1 MTNTIDCPNCG
12 KTVPA
17 LNNSGHRRTY
27 CTIECS
33 AAYRP
38 KLAAQRRERQRIVH
52 EYNVRSEARFQAE
65 RQKRLARLERMPA
78 S

>member
-27 CTIECS
+27 CS
-33 AAYRP
+33 ANCAYQYRP
-38 KLAAQRRERQRIVH
+38 IVLAQQRERQRIVH

-65 RQKRLARLERMPA
+65 RRKRLARLERMPA
-78 S
+78 T

>member
-17 LNNSGHRRTY
+17 RNNKGHRRTY

-38 KLAAQRRERQRIVH
+38 KLAAQRRERQRAAQ
-52 EYNVRSEARFQAE
+52 EYHATALETWLQAR
-65 RQKRLARLERMPA
+65 RKRLARLERMPA
-78 S
+78 A

>member
-17 LNNSGHRRTY
+17 RNNKGHRRTY

-38 KLAAQRRERQRIVH
+38 KLAAQRHERQRAAQ
-52 EYNVRSEARFQAE
+52 EYHATALEAWLQARRE
-65 RQKRLARLERMPA
+65 RLARLERMPA
-78 S
+78 A